1 MYYLLIILGETVIN
15 NNLFK
20 WKKEYGMWLWFEF
33 DIRIELNLPDKL
45 VRIVLI
51 LLEKKNVEG
60 RPNIE

>member
-1 MYYLLIILGETVIN
+1 
-15 NNLFK
+15 
-20 WKKEYGMWLWFEF
+20 MWLWFEF